1 MITLPWQPTLPIVT
15 ERLILRVHE
24 HGDLDDML
32 EFHSDP
38 EVVRYLPWPIR
49 TRSQVAEALG
59 PKLRAGRVDAEG
71 EWLVLA
77 MSLRETRKV
86 IGEVLIKC
94 ASVENSEAELGYA
107 MHAGYHGQGLAFE
120 AASAMVQLAVG
131 ELGVGRLVAELDA
144 RNAASA
150 RLLERLGFTLHRSYE
165 SEFKGELA
173 PGLEYELVPAQA
185 PTDTSTKTLE

>member
-1 MITLPWQPTLPIVT
+1 MITLPWEPALPIVT
-15 ERLILRVHE
+15 DRLILRVHE

-38 EVVRYLPWPIR
+38 DVVRYLPWPIR
-49 TRSQVAEALG
+49 TRSQVAEALV

-71 EWLVLA
+71 DWLVLA
-77 MSLRETRKV
+77 MQLAETGKV

-94 ASVENSEAELGYA
+94 ASVERSESELGYA
-107 MHAGYHGQGLAFE
+107 MHAGYHGKGLAFE
-120 AASAMVQLAVG
+120 AASAMVKLALG
-131 ELGVGRLVAELDA
+131 ELGVERLVAELDG
-144 RNAASA
+144 RNAASS

-173 PGLEYELVPAQA
+173 PGLEYELLAAQA